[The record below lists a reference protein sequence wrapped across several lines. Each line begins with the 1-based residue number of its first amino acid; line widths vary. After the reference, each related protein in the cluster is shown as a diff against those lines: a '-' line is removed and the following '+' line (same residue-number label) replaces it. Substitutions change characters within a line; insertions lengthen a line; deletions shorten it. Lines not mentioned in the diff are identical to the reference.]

1 MIYGR
6 KCKKEKYKETYLF
19 CYNFSIIKKY
29 KETKKEVQHGQG
41 TAGFRMAGV
50 EDY

>member
-1 MIYGR
+1 MEENV
-6 KCKKEKYKETYLF
+6 KKKNTKKPI
-19 CYNFSIIKKY
+19 FSVIISCIIRKY